1 MPRGISLGAMASGT
15 MPRGIS
21 LGATPSG
28 TLPRGSSLS
37 AALFGIMPRGV
48 SREGNQQ
55 QTLSQQLEGHDMGTI
70 QSGDSVGGRIK
81 AGEHVAARSQSVD
94 VAPIA
99 VPLRKFFAVQK
110 SYVGA
115 DAKVKKE
122 SERLALAERA
132 LGEGDALQDGSLNGL
147 ALAYVNAG
155 AKRTR
160 PFDGLGVG
168 SPSDI
173 IKLAAPKEAK
183 VILKLA
189 DLAEKHAD
197 AGVKK
202 AGAAARKAATAVLAK
217 EKPIADRVKARTQAM
232 TARDGLSLQWEKAFA
247 SLKIAAR
254 AADDAQ
260 GTKLFEALFS
270 ER

>member
-1 MPRGISLGAMASGT
+1 
-15 MPRGIS
+15 
-21 LGATPSG
+21 
-28 TLPRGSSLS
+28 
-37 AALFGIMPRGV
+37 
-48 SREGNQQ
+48 
-55 QTLSQQLEGHDMGTI
+55 MGTI
-70 QSGDSVGGRIK
+70 QSGNSASTRIK

-115 DAKVKKE
+115 DVKVKKE

-132 LGEGDALQDGSLNGL
+132 LGEGDALQDGTVNGL
-147 ALAYVNAG
+147 AVAYVGVG
-155 AKRTR
+155 AKRAN
-160 PFDGLGVG
+160 PFNGLGVG

-173 IKLAAPKEAK
+173 IKMATLKEAK

-189 DLAEKHAD
+189 GIAEKHAD

-217 EKPIADRVKARTQAM
+217 EKPIADRLKARTQAM
-232 TARDGLSLQWEKAFA
+232 TARDGLALQWEKAFA

-254 AADDAQ
+254 AADDAH

-270 ER
+270 QS